1 MIQSILVYI
10 ILAISVGY
18 LVQKFLVPKTLF
30 SSKKSNSKA
39 CGQDDCG
46 CN

>member
-18 LVQKFLVPKTLF
+18 LAQKFLVPKTLF
-30 SSKKSNSKA
+30 SSKKNNPKA

-46 CN
+46 CS

>member
-18 LVQKFLVPKTLF
+18 LVQKFFVPKALF

-46 CN
+46 CS